1 MIAKNFELDL
11 LIAGN
16 ATTDTVF
23 YPDKAPQIKFGGIY
37 NLQEIN
43 FRPLKVEYQPF
54 EFGSADIFIDRW
66 DQDSP
71 KQVVRVS
78 LNDGHRVPDWKPA
91 KWTHIA
97 YANALRF
104 YPFEKTGIVSVDLC
118 AGKSFQS
125 PYLKMA
131 DYVFVSDD
139 EFNPFDINTKATII
153 AHSPTQVKVITSGNV
168 IHDEKMS
175 YINCINPLGAGDVFA
190 GRFIESKLNGNDDF
204 FAIKYA
210 IELTQQWL
218 VSRSD

>member
-1 MIAKNFELDL
+1 MPAKNFELDL

-37 NLQEIN
+37 NLQEIS
-43 FRPLKVEYQPF
+43 FFPLKVEYQPF

-66 DQDSP
+66 NPYSP

-78 LNDGHRVPDWKPA
+78 LNDGHRTPDWKSA

-139 EFNPFDINTKATII
+139 EFDPYKINTKATII
-153 AHSPTQVKVITSGNV
+153 AHSPTQVRIIANGKVIY
-168 IHDEKMS
+168 DQQLS
-175 YINCINPLGAGDVFA
+175 YITCVNPLGAGDMFA
-190 GRFIESKLNGNDDF
+190 GRFIENKLNGSDDI
-204 FAIKYA
+204 FAVKYA
-210 IELTQQWL
+210 VELTQQWL